1 MKFGLHSVNLYTCGY
16 PDNAARLARAAEA
29 AGFESLWVADHVVLP
44 DPPLPQRPMAPDMR
58 LLDPV
63 VMLTF
68 YAALTTRIR
77 LATGVIVLPQRN
89 PLVLAKQLATLD
101 VLSNG
106 RLMFGLG
113 VGWCEPE
120 FRALGV
126 PFEQRGRRGDDYLAA
141 MRAIWTQEKP
151 VYQGRFVTFA
161 GIQAQPQPVQRPT
174 PPLIIGGHT
183 PPAFRRAVAHGHGWY
198 GFGLDLQQTAR
209 DVEALRKAEQRYRRP
224 ADLGRL
230 EISIT
235 PPGYDI
241 DPAAVQRYAEVGVDR
256 LVLRPE
262 PTLDGVGLEQ
272 FVATTAR
279 ALGMQAQ

>member
-1 MKFGLHSVNLYTCGY
+1 MKFGLHSVNLHTCGY
-16 PDNAARLARAAEA
+16 PETASRLARAAEA

-44 DPPLPQRPMAPDMR
+44 DPPLPERPMAADMR

-68 YAALTTRIR
+68 YAAQTTRIR

-126 PFEQRGRRGDDYLAA
+126 PFEHRGSRGDDYLAA
-141 MRAIWTQEKP
+141 MRAIWTQP
-151 VYQGRFVTFA
+151 HPAYDGHYVAFA
-161 GIQAQPQPVQRPT
+161 SVKAQPQPVQRPT
-174 PPLIIGGHT
+174 PPIIIGGRT
-183 PPAFRRAVAHGHGWY
+183 PAAFRRTIEHGHGWY
-198 GFGLDLQQTAR
+198 GFGLTVEQTAQ
-209 DVEALRKAEQRYRRP
+209 DIEALQKAAQRYRRP
-224 ADLGRL
+224 ADLGTL
-230 EISIT
+230 EISLT

-241 DPAAVQRYAEVGVDR
+241 DPATVERYAAVGVDR
-256 LVLRPE
+256 LVLRPR
-262 PTLDGVGLEQ
+262 PTLDAAGLEQ
-272 FVATTAR
+272 FVAMTAR
-279 ALGMQAQ
+279 TLGIQAP